1 MDAMLQ
7 LLQDLTE
14 APGASG
20 YEGPVRDVMRRYLEP
35 ISEIEID
42 HLGSIIARRTGLATS
57 PRIALAAHL
66 DEIGLMVT
74 RITDDGFLK
83 FQPLGGW
90 WDHVLLGLRVEVHT
104 RSGPIIGVIG
114 AKPPHIHSNDER
126 NRLVDKKAMFID
138 IGAASRDEA
147 VAWGVRPGDPV
158 VPVGPFTPMRNP
170 DLLLAKAWDNRVGC
184 AIVIETLRRLVNE
197 HHPNSVFGI
206 GNAQEEVGLRGAA
219 TTTYITKPDIG
230 FAIDTAIAGDMP
242 GVGADDAMSRLGQG
256 PAILLIDGSM
266 IAHVGLRHLVI
277 DVAAEEGIP
286 LQFDLMPGGGTDG
299 GRMHIFGNGVPTVV
313 IGPPVRYIH
322 SASAIVHRRDIEQT
336 VQLLLALIRR
346 LDDETV
352 QRLQTGM

>member
-1 MDAMLQ
+1 MLQ
-7 LLQDLTE
+7 LLKDLTE
-14 APGASG
+14 APGAPG
-20 YEGPVRDVMRRYLEP
+20 YEGPVREVMRRYLEP
-35 ISEIEID
+35 TSDVEID
-42 HLGSIIARRTGLATS
+42 HLGSIIARRAGVTDG

-90 WDHVLLGLRVEVHT
+90 WDHVLLGLRVEVIT
-104 RSGPIIGVIG
+104 RAGPIIGVIG
-114 AKPPHIHSNDER
+114 VKPPHILSNDER
-126 NRLVDKKAMFID
+126 SRLVDKKAMYID

-147 VAWGVRPGDPV
+147 IAWGVRPGDPV
-158 VPVGPFTPMRNP
+158 VPVGPFTPMRNS

-184 AIVIETLRRLVNE
+184 AIVVETLRRLADE
-197 HHPNSVFGI
+197 RHPNIVFGI

-219 TTTYITKPDIG
+219 TTTYVSKPDIG
-230 FAIDTAIAGDMP
+230 IAIDTAIAGDMP

-256 PAILLIDGSM
+256 PAILLLDGSL
-266 IAHVGLRHLVI
+266 IAHAGLRHLVI

-286 LQFDLMPGGGTDG
+286 LQFDMMPGGSTDG
-299 GRMHIFGNGVPTVV
+299 GRMHIFGSGVPTVV

-346 LDDETV
+346 LDYETV
-352 QRLQTGM
+352 RRLQMGM

>member
-1 MDAMLQ
+1 VDAMLQ
-7 LLQDLTE
+7 LFKDLTE

-20 YEGPVRDVMRRYLEP
+20 YEGPVRDVMRRYLEA
-35 ISEIEID
+35 IGEVKVD
-42 HLGSIIARRTGLATS
+42 HLGGIIASHVGQES
-57 PRIALAAHL
+57 GPRIALAAHL
-66 DEIGLMVT
+66 DEIGLLVT

-90 WDHVLLGLRVEVHT
+90 WDHVLLGMRVEVIT

-114 AKPPHIHSNDER
+114 VKPPHILGNEER
-126 NRLVDKKAMFID
+126 SRMVDKKAMYID
-138 IGAASRDEA
+138 IGAASREEA
-147 VAWGVRPGDPV
+147 VSWGVRPGDSV
-158 VPVGPFTPMRNP
+158 VPVGPLTPMRNP

-184 AIVIETLRRLVNE
+184 AIVIETLRRLNNE
-197 HHPNSVFGI
+197 QHPNIVFGI

-219 TTTYITKPDIG
+219 TTTYITQPDIG
-230 FAIDTAIAGDMP
+230 IAIDTAIAGDMP

-256 PAILLIDGSM
+256 PALLLIDGSL
-266 IAHVGLRHLVI
+266 IAHAGLRHLVI

-299 GRMHIFGNGVPTVV
+299 GRMHIFGSGVPTIV

-336 VQLLLALIRR
+336 VQLLVALIRR
-346 LDDETV
+346 LDSATV
-352 QRLQTGM
+352 QRLQQGP